1 MLRQFH
7 EMFHVTLGLTRAAPT
22 RRVET
27 VSRNVSRPTRTHED
41 CTHTRRVAIVSR
53 NVSRPIRTH
62 EDCTHTR
69 RVEAVDETVSRLIG
83 TVYTSFIPS
92 RFL

>member
-1 MLRQFH
+1 
-7 EMFHVTLGLTRAAPT
+7 MFHVPLGLTRAAQ

-27 VSRNVSRPTRTHED
+27 
-41 CTHTRRVAIVSR
+41 VSR

>member
-27 VSRNVSRPTRTHED
+27 
-41 CTHTRRVAIVSR
+41 VSR